1 MWLYIHDSI
10 ALPNRERSDIPPR
23 EIEIELIFPTMG
35 VDIRMEGAKCCNEE
49 ANHLEMLL

>member
-1 MWLYIHDSI
+1 MIVLLYPTENDI
-10 ALPNRERSDIPPR
+10 ERSDIPPR

-35 VDIRMEGAKCCNEE
+35 VDIRMEGAKCCSEE